1 MTGDLF
7 AAMPSVRRE
16 EHIAPGACV
25 LRAFALARDD
35 ALLAAIEAVIA
46 LAPLRHLMTP
56 GGLRMS
62 VAMSNCG
69 ALGWISDRR
78 GYRYAALDPLS
89 DAPWPVMPPVFKTL
103 AADASAA
110 AGYAGFIPDA
120 CLINRYDLGT
130 RLTLHQDRDERDFSA
145 PIVSVSLGIPAT
157 FLFGGDVR
165 SDRQQRI
172 PLQHGDVVVWGG
184 PSRLRYHGI
193 LPLRDDTHPK
203 TGPCRFNLTF
213 RKAG

>member
-7 AAMPSVRRE
+7 AAMPSARRE
-16 EHIAPGACV
+16 ERIAPGACV
-25 LRAFALARDD
+25 LRAFALAHDD

-46 LAPLRHLMTP
+46 SAPLRHLITP

-69 ALGWISDRR
+69 ALGWISDHR

-89 DAPWPVMPPVFKTL
+89 DAPWPAMPSAFRSL
-103 AADASAA
+103 AADAATA
-110 AGYAGFIPDA
+110 AGYAGFEPDA
-120 CLINRYDLGT
+120 CLINRYLPGT
-130 RLTLHQDRDERDFSA
+130 RLTLHQDRNERDFDA

-157 FLFGGDVR
+157 FLFGGDARV
-165 SDRQQRI
+165 DRQQRI

-193 LPLRDDTHPK
+193 LPLRDNTHPK
-203 TGPCRFNLTF
+203 TGASRFNLTF